1 MVGIMGKK
9 AGMTQIFIEDGSL
22 VPVTVIEAG
31 PCRVVQKK
39 TREKDGYDAVQIGYG
54 PVKDGKLSKPILGH
68 LKKAAVDPL
77 KVLREIR
84 GSALEEY
91 EVGEEIRA
99 DIFSPGDVV
108 SVTGVT
114 KGKGFT
120 GSVKRHGFRGGRATH
135 GSMFHKAPGSIGGA
149 AFPARVFKGKK
160 MPGRMGGVR
169 KTVENLL
176 VLRVDK
182 ENNLLM
188 VKGAVPGPSRGL
200 VMVVGNRA
208 GGQGS

>member
-22 VPVTVIEAG
+22 IPVTVIEAG
-31 PCRVVQKK
+31 PCWVVQKK
-39 TREKDGYDAVQIGYG
+39 SREKDGYDAVQIGYR
-54 PVKDGKLSKPILGH
+54 PVKEGKLSKPLLGH

-77 KVLREIR
+77 KILREVR
-84 GSALEEY
+84 GSALGEY
-91 EVGEEIRA
+91 EVGQEIRA

-108 SVTGVT
+108 NVTGVT
-114 KGKGFT
+114 KGKGFA
-120 GSVKRHGFRGGRATH
+120 GSVKRHGFHGGRATH
-135 GSMFHKAPGSIGGA
+135 GSMFHRAPGSIGA
-149 AFPARVFKGKK
+149 AAYPSRVFKGKK

-182 ENNLLM
+182 ENNLLI
-188 VKGAVPGPSRGL
+188 VKGAVPGPSRSL
-200 VMVVGNRA
+200 VMIVGNRA
-208 GGQGS
+208 GGESS